1 MSPGLEH
8 DRAPHGKR
16 HRVVV
21 LGSSFAGLIALLL
34 VVGLLSVASPAYA
47 VNPATVHLGTAGT
60 YSVLGGTGVTNTGE
74 TTLSGDLGLSSS
86 GDIAGFPPGIVSGII
101 HDKDAAAVQAQAD
114 TLAAYNN
121 AAGRTADNTFS
132 GDQNGVTFVTGVY
145 STSAAFAL
153 TGTMYLDG
161 QNNPNAVFIF
171 NVDAALNTAAA
182 SNVSLING
190 AQPGNVFWRVNGAVG
205 IGATSNFSGTIMAN
219 GAVTIGADTS
229 LNGRALATGL
239 VTLSTNTITTTS
251 PTTVPGAPTGVAG
264 SSGNGQVVVS
274 WLAPVSDGGAAI
286 TAYTVTASPGGR
298 TCGWSSGALSCTVT
312 GLTNGTSYTFT
323 VTATNAVGTSNPSG
337 TSGAVTPATVP
348 GAPTSVSATAGNAQ
362 AVVSWSAPV
371 SDGGAVISAYMVTA
385 SPGGETCEWSSGALS
400 CTVTGLTNG
409 TAYTFTVTATN
420 SVGSSSA
427 STASAAV
434 TPATVPGAPTSVTGS
449 AGDERVHVSW
459 SAPASNGGATITAYT
474 VTASPGGGTC
484 EWSSGALLCTVTGLT
499 DGTAYTFTVTA
510 TNAVGSSSPSSASS
524 AVTPATVPGVPTN
537 ASATAGNAQAV
548 VSWSAPASNGG
559 STITAYMVTASPGG
573 RTCGWS
579 SGALSCTVTGLTNG
593 TSYTFT
599 VTATNAVGSSSP
611 SPTSDAV
618 TPATLPGA
626 PTSVTGSSGDEHV
639 HVSWFAPVSNGGA
652 AITAYTV
659 TASPGGRTCGW
670 SSGPLSCTVT
680 GLTNGTSYTFTVT
693 ATNSAGTSSAGTSS
707 ASSTSAAN
715 SAGTSSASSPSAA
728 VTPAT
733 LPGAPTSVDAS
744 SGNGQVVVSWLA
756 PVSNGGAAITAYT
769 ATASPGGRTCGL
781 SSGPLSCTITGLTNG
796 THYTFT
802 VTATN
807 AAGTS
812 SPSPADD
819 AVPRPPPLTV
829 GTFQAHLFKA
839 GVHLTSWA
847 TVSSAGKITQTIT
860 TGSGKKKKT
869 WCRVT
874 KTAKAAGSYKQ
885 SCNLGAKA
893 RKHLRRNNLKLTT
906 TTTLRPLTGAA
917 VTKRIKVVILRR
929 SYSVAML

>member
-8 DRAPHGKR
+8 GRAPHGKR

-86 GDIAGFPPGIVSGII
+86 GDIAGFPPGIVSGTI

-114 TLAAYNN
+114 TLVAYNN
-121 AAGRTADNTFS
+121 AAGRTADSTFA

-219 GAVTIGADTS
+219 GAVTVGAGTS
-229 LNGRALATGL
+229 LNGRALSTGL

-251 PTTVPGAPTGVAG
+251 TLTVPDVPTGVAG

-323 VTATNAVGTSNPSG
+323 VTATNAVGTSSPSG

-348 GAPTSVSATAGNAQ
+348 GVPTS
-362 AVVSWSAPV
+362 
-371 SDGGAVISAYMVTA
+371 
-385 SPGGETCEWSSGALS
+385 
-400 CTVTGLTNG
+400 
-409 TAYTFTVTATN
+409 
-420 SVGSSSA
+420 
-427 STASAAV
+427 
-434 TPATVPGAPTSVTGS
+434 
-449 AGDERVHVSW
+449 
-459 SAPASNGGATITAYT
+459 
-474 VTASPGGGTC
+474 
-484 EWSSGALLCTVTGLT
+484 
-499 DGTAYTFTVTA
+499 
-510 TNAVGSSSPSSASS
+510 
-524 AVTPATVPGVPTN
+524 

-860 TGSGKKKKT
+860 TGSGKNKKT

-885 SCNLGAKA
+885 ACNLGAKA